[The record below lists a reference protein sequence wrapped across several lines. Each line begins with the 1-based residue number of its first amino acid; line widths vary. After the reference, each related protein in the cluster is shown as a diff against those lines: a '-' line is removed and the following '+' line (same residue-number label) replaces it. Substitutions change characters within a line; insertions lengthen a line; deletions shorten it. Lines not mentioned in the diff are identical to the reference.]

1 MAELAIGVIPLVMQ
15 LASAS
20 MECYKIFDDM
30 SNAGDS
36 YDLLLHDLRTQGLRL
51 KKWEDAWGLQKDF
64 DQQLLD
70 PTDYQYAT
78 ASLARIVATFA
89 SIFKLQAEYGLVVE
103 KEKEKGPQ
111 SARSIVV

>member
-15 LASAS
+15 QASAS

-36 YDLLLHDLRTQGLRL
+36 YDSLLHDLRTQGLRL
-51 KKWEDAWGLQKDF
+51 KGWEDAWGLQKDF
-64 DQQLLD
+64 GQQQLD
-70 PTDYQYAT
+70 PTDHRYRYAT

-89 SIFKLQAEYGLVVE
+89 SIFKLQTEYGLVVE
-103 KEKEKGPQ
+103 KEIGR
-111 SARSIVV
+111 AHV